1 MLRLV
6 ALPFAILLGV
16 VSFGLIAGGVSIL
29 GEEAAGDERENGA
42 LLDLDVASD
51 DADEADPSG
60 AIAGAS
66 MLGFGILG
74 FIGAIA
80 LLIASLSGG
89 KRDAAVLAQQ
99 QQQQQQQVVVVNRP
113 DGSVEVHERH

>member
-16 VSFGLIAGGVSIL
+16 VSFGLIAGGVSML
-29 GEEAAGDERENGA
+29 GEEAADDDRDGRA

-51 DADEADPSG
+51 ESDEADPSG

-89 KRDAAVLAQQ
+89 KPTAAVPMQ

-113 DGSVEVHERH
+113 DGSVELHERR